1 VKIKRLPSP
10 PGQLWLQRRRPAPI
24 STQSSSAA
32 TRRIVRRVAR
42 WSIART
48 RWGGC
53 CASLEKAGRTNQSR
67 RCPIWRRQSRRCR
80 PTAQRKRER
89 MIRGIDFSYDVQIA
103 TLSANIPLEGH
114 FSAHGMPHR
123 PCVIP
128 PACGSTRQECPL
140 ATSIPFVVPLVG
152 GSGLVTKVRSLPS
165 ARGPG
170 ASVEVAAAP
179 GAWRGVGKCARGNA
193 GPVSGESTS
202 AARQTKQRC

>member
-10 PGQLWLQRRRPAPI
+10 PGPIVAPTPPSGADFNAIKQRGY
-24 STQSSSAA
+24 SADC
-32 TRRIVRRVAR
+32 
-42 WSIART
+42 SP
-48 RWGGC
+48 GGALVDC
-53 CASLEKAGRTNQSR
+53 KDALGRLLRLLRKAGRTNQSG

-89 MIRGIDFSYDVQIA
+89 MIRGTDFSPNVQIA

-128 PACGSTRQECPL
+128 TACGSTRQDCPL